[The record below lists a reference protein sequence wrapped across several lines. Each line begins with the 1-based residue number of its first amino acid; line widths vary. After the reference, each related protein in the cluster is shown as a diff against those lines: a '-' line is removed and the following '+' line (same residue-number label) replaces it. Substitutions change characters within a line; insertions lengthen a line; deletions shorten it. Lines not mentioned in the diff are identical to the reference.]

1 MEAEL
6 FREKVKRTIKD
17 NDLIKEND
25 KIVVA
30 VSGGPDSMC
39 LLHVL
44 INLKKQMNFD
54 IVVAHVNHMIREE
67 ADSETEYVKSYC
79 NKNNVEIFIKKI
91 DVIKEA
97 LKEKIGTEEKGRKIR
112 YEFFDEVLLKT
123 NANKIA
129 IAHNANDNAETV
141 LMNLIRGTGTDGLK
155 GIEYNRDNKIIRPI
169 LDCNREDIEEYCKI
183 EMLDPKIDKTNKD
196 NTYTRNKIRNILIPF
211 IKEEFNPNI
220 IESLNRL
227 SSLSKKETSYW
238 NKIIELEY
246 KKIVDNKN
254 LSKDM
259 ISLYLKKF
267 NDLDYVVKSRLI
279 LYTIEKLC
287 GSTKDIGKIHIDDI
301 IKLCSNNIGNKFL
314 IPNKKIKVLVAN
326 KKVHFINLYELSKNT

>member
-6 FREKVKRTIKD
+6 FREKVKNTIK
-17 NDLIKEND
+17 NHNLIEEKD

-44 INLKKQMNFD
+44 INLKRYINFE
-54 IVVAHVNHMIREE
+54 IIVAHVNHMIREE
-67 ADSETEYVKSYC
+67 ADSETEYVKNYC
-79 NKNNVEIFIKKI
+79 NKNNIEIYIKKI

-112 YEFFDEVLLKT
+112 YEFFDEILKNT
-123 NANKIA
+123 NSNKIA

-169 LDCNREDIEEYCKI
+169 LDCSREEIEDYCKI
-183 EMLDPKIDKTNKD
+183 EKLDPKIDKSNND

-211 IKEEFNPNI
+211 IKKEFNPNI
-220 IESLNRL
+220 IDSLNRL
-227 SSLSKKETSYW
+227 SCLSKKESEYW
-238 NKIIELEY
+238 NKTIELEY
-246 KKIVDNKN
+246 NKIVDNKN
-254 LSKDM
+254 SGEKEIL
-259 ISLYLKKF
+259 LNLKKF

-279 LYTIEKLC
+279 LYTIEKIC

-314 IPNKKIKVLVAN
+314 VPNKKIKVLVAD
-326 KKVHFINLYELSKNT
+326 KKIHFINLYEL